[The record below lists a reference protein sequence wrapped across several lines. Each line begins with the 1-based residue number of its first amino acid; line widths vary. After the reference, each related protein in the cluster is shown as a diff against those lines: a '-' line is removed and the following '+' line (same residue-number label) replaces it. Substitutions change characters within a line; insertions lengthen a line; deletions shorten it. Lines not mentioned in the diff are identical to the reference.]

1 MQVPSTLG
9 DTVQFA
15 YVDQSHKDT
24 GTDKSVWEVLSN
36 SQENDDHRRHLGEQP
51 RLPRP
56 FQLHRNRTR
65 TRKWACS
72 PVASATAC
80 TWP

>member
-1 MQVPSTLG
+1 VTLG
-9 DTVQFA
+9 ETVQLA
-15 YVDQSHKDT
+15 YVDQSHKDLLPEKT
-24 GTDKSVWEVLSN
+24 VWEVLSN
-36 SQENDDHRRHLGEQP
+36 DQENMSIGGTLVNSRAYLAVSTSPDP
-51 RLPRP
+51 
-56 FQLHRNRTR
+56 TR